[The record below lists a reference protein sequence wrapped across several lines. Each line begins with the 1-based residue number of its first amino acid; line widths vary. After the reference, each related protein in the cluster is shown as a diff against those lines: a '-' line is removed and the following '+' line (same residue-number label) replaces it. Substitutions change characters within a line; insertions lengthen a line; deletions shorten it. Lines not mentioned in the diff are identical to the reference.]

1 MSAPRI
7 AGAIGLLMVAVGLL
21 AACGPKT
28 PLPESQQAFAGRW
41 VAADG
46 TWVHIFLDGSGSVKT
61 ANTEVTGGQATIAGA
76 TLTIGLFGIEKKF
89 TITQP
94 PTEVEGRWILVLD
107 NIKYVRESPAP

>member
-1 MSAPRI
+1 MSTLRI
-7 AGAIGLLMVAVGLL
+7 AGAIAILIVAANLL

-28 PLPESQQAFAGRW
+28 PLPESQQAYAGRW

-61 ANTEVTGGQATIAGA
+61 ANTEVNGGQATISGA

-89 TITQP
+89 AITQP
-94 PTEVEGRWILVLD
+94 PTEVEDRWILVLD
-107 NIKYVRESPAP
+107 NIEYVRESPAP

>member
-1 MSAPRI
+1 MSTLRS
-7 AGAIGLLMVAVGLL
+7 AGAVGILAVAVGLL

-28 PLPESQQAFAGRW
+28 PLSDTHKAFAGRW

-61 ANTEVTGGQATIAGA
+61 ANTEVNGGQATIAGA

-89 TITQP
+89 AITQP

-107 NIKYVRESPAP
+107 NIEYVRESP